1 MSKKTVYEDKAEKE
15 AARKKKQ
22 EARMQAHIVKCPH
35 CGADALDHMTRC
47 PKCGGAL
54 TPSGYT
60 PMSEEKRKKIRMITY
75 PIGLVIAVA
84 VIVLVFV
91 LK

>member
-22 EARMQAHIVKCPH
+22 EARMQSHIVKCPH
-35 CGADALDHMTRC
+35 CGADALDHMTKC
-47 PKCGGAL
+47 PKCGGEL

-60 PMSEEKRKKIRMITY
+60 PMSEEKRKKIRTITY
-75 PIGLVIAVA
+75 TIGFIVAVA
-84 VIVLVFV
+84 VVVIVLVV
-91 LK
+91 K